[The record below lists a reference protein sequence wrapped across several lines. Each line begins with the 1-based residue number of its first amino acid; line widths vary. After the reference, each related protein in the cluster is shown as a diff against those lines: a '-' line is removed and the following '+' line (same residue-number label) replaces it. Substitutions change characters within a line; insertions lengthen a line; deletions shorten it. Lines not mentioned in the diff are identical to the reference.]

1 MCVLWN
7 QKFLCVSW
15 DQICMC
21 YLKSER
27 ESEREEEDLDLLKS
41 VEVCNSKLL
50 KRERKS
56 SIYS

>member
-1 MCVLWN
+1 
-7 QKFLCVSW
+7 
-15 DQICMC
+15 MC